1 MDLGED
7 CDHCE
12 TKLTTANDVKDV
24 EVPEWKKKALEKGGD
39 ATAAPFGMSW
49 NVEESVS
56 AKDSP
61 K

>member
-1 MDLGED
+1 ME
-7 CDHCE
+7 
-12 TKLTTANDVKDV
+12 
-24 EVPEWKKKALEKGGD
+24 KKALEKGGD

-56 AKDSP
+56 AKDSS